1 MSVNDRVASMF
12 IRMIQ
17 GETLYLKNEET
28 RYGVKGRTIERYIK
42 SIREYIEDSDVNLNF
57 VAKINPPRYC
67 ITKNTDI
74 PFEEILALLKIVIG
88 TRSFN
93 KPEFAQLRN
102 RLLGQLSKEDR
113 DKAVQLTNSTV
124 AKYVPVK
131 SQYNL
136 LGRIKD
142 FSNYIS
148 DNLTIDYKYHSSSG
162 IVRQGLALPIS
173 IYFDTFYFY
182 VVMYNE
188 ESNQSFPYRLDR
200 FEEYAVSK
208 AAKIKMPRQLKK
220 DDGSELNDTYL
231 LSYGNKVSFEF
242 YYSGYPQTALD
253 HFPNSKVKQTLDNE
267 VLIEGNAY
275 TQGLVLWIMGQGSRV
290 HVKSPASLISAVKD
304 ELEKTIKY
312 YE

>member
-17 GETLYLKNEET
+17 GETLYRDEEAS
-28 RYGVKGRTIERYIK
+28 RYSRTPDTIQRDMK
-42 SIREYIEDSDVNLNF
+42 SIREYIEDSGTNVNF
-57 VAKINPPRYC
+57 VRKVDPARYY
-67 ITKNTDI
+67 IIKNTDI

-102 RLLGQLSKEDR
+102 RLLSQLSKEDR
-113 DKAVQLTNSTV
+113 DKAARLTNSTV
-124 AKYVPVK
+124 AKYIPVK
-131 SQYNL
+131 SKYNL

-142 FSNYIS
+142 FSDYID
-148 DNLTIDYKYHSSSG
+148 DNLAIDYKYNSSTG
-162 IVRQGLALPIS
+162 ILRQGLSLPVS

-182 VVMYNE
+182 VIMYNE
-188 ESNQSFPYRLDR
+188 ESNKSFPCRLDR
-200 FEEYAVSK
+200 FEEYHASRSK
-208 AAKIKMPRQLKK
+208 KIKLPQQLKK
-220 DDGSELNDTYL
+220 DDGSERNNTYL
-231 LSYGNKVSFEF
+231 LNYGNSVHFELYF
-242 YYSGYPQTALD
+242 SGYPQTALD
-253 HFPNSKVKQTLDNE
+253 RFPNSKVKQTLDNE

-290 HVKSPASLISAVKD
+290 RVKSPASLISAVKD

>member
-17 GETLYLKNEET
+17 GETLYLKDEET
-28 RYGVKGRTIERYIK
+28 RYDVKGRTIERYIK

-57 VAKINPPRYC
+57 VTKTNPPRYC

-93 KPEFAQLRN
+93 KAEFAQLRN
-102 RLLGQLSKEDR
+102 RLLSQLSKEDR
-113 DKAVQLTNSTV
+113 NKAIQLTNSTV
-124 AKYVPVK
+124 AKYVPVESK
-131 SQYNL
+131 YNL
-136 LGRIKD
+136 LGRIND
-142 FSNYIS
+142 FSNYI
-148 DNLTIDYKYHSSSG
+148 NEHLTIDYKYHSSSG
-162 IVRQGLALPIS
+162 LVRQGLALPIS

-200 FEEYAVSK
+200 FEEYAASK
-208 AAKIKMPRQLKK
+208 ANKIKMPRQLKK
-220 DDGSELNDTYL
+220 DDGSERNNTYL
-231 LSYGNKVSFEF
+231 LSYGNKVNFEF

-253 HFPNSKVKQTLDNE
+253 RLPDSKIKQTLDNE

-275 TQGLVLWIMGQGSRV
+275 TQGLVLWIMSQGSRV
-290 HVKSPASLISAVKD
+290 RIKSPVSLVNAVKD
-304 ELEKTIKY
+304 ELEKTLRY